1 MAKLNLV
8 KKLVREDSVNVNH
21 LIVSTIFG
29 DILPEPYIPDIEY
42 MKGDIILRINENGS
56 YELLACLGD
65 NVNGP
70 FDPELWQKVSFT
82 NLFKENSVLLQ
93 NNGQFSDK
101 QEALADDVATLVY
114 NLAGLIDNTNFNMIF
129 RENFVNKDRLNIIA
143 GLFSGGCIK
152 SDLAGKLE
160 FTLKQPHELSIE
172 EPLKFKLKHYIE
184 LNGIVNLEGQ
194 ITFNALDVNPFWFDI
209 NEAILDGSFFEIPEF
224 EKEKDIPYALNI
236 RIKGTCNSGSSL
248 TISDLMVVF
257 I

>member
-129 RENFVNKDRLNIIA
+129 RENFINKDRLNIIA

-184 LNGIVNLEGQ
+184 L
-194 ITFNALDVNPFWFDI
+194 NPFWFDI